1 MVQPLNRENGG
12 WDIARSWLL
21 ALEETARDFHGTLP
35 RAFCERGYEHAT
47 VRWFRL
53 LEEQYGITVPKADT
67 IQEAIENHI
76 EVGVRAGLFRD
87 ASQFELTQVNPHR
100 VELKIVDCPY
110 RGPCET
116 LLESGFT
123 IRDLTCARIGCFRAS
138 AEILSGTQCKYEVT
152 GFRPDGICEGYVEH
166 R

>member
-1 MVQPLNRENGG
+1 MEPLNREEGG
-12 WDIARSWLL
+12 WAIARSWLL
-21 ALEETARDFHGTLP
+21 ALEETARDFHGTQP
-35 RAFCERGYEHAT
+35 KAFCERGYEHAT
-47 VRWFRL
+47 ERWFQTL
-53 LEEQYGITVPKADT
+53 DEEYGITVPKAET
-67 IQEAIENHI
+67 VKEAIENHV

-100 VELKIVDCPY
+100 VELKIMECPY
-110 RGPCET
+110 RGSCER

-138 AEILSGTQCKYEVT
+138 AEILAGTPCKYEVT
-152 GFRPDGICEGYVEH
+152 GFRADGCCEGYIEH

>member
-1 MVQPLNRENGG
+1 MRTLSKEDGG
-12 WDIARSWLL
+12 WMVAYSWLI
-21 ALEETARDFHGTLP
+21 ALEETARDFYGTLP

-47 VRWFRL
+47 ERWFRL
-53 LEEQYGITVPKADT
+53 LEELYGMTVPKASSVM
-67 IQEAIENHI
+67 EAIKNHI
-76 EVGVRAGLFRD
+76 EIGVRTGLFRD

-100 VELKIVDCPY
+100 VEINVLECPY
-110 RGPCET
+110 RRPCEQ

-138 AEILSGTQCKYEVT
+138 AELLSEIPCKYEVT
-152 GFRPDGICEGYVEH
+152 GFRADATCEGFIEH